1 MCSKGDCLKVLKE
14 THSGNVHYL
23 EEFFC
28 NHKVHW
34 TELRYDQTGDTII
47 HCAARLGFVDIID
60 FLLIQLSPKSVDCK
74 NKDDKTAL
82 HEAAQFSKSFV
93 CEKLL
98 EHGADVNALKRA
110 DWTPLMLACTKTY
123 IKDTI
128 RTIQILLQHGAL
140 VNCKNKDGWT
150 CLHLVSREGNVEILK
165 LLVEYGL
172 DIKAKTKNGRS
183 AVHIAALHG
192 HLEVIRLLLDMGLD
206 IEERD
211 KCGSTALQ
219 ESILGGHTVI
229 CKELL
234 KRKANVHVRNKADY
248 NLLHL
253 AASEGHLDLVRFLVD
268 DLKFDVNDSN
278 RDGLTAL
285 HCAARKK
292 DRNMC
297 TLLLNFGS
305 NCEAKDKFGRMPSD
319 YCPEMKV
326 G

>member
-1 MCSKGDCLKVLKE
+1 MCSKNNFSKVLKE
-14 THSGNVHYL
+14 AHSGNIPYL
-23 EEFFC
+23 KEFFC
-28 NHKVHW
+28 DHKIHW

-47 HCAARLGFVDIID
+47 HCAARLGFVEMIN
-60 FLLIQLSPKSVDCK
+60 FLLTQFSPKSVDCK
-74 NKDDKTAL
+74 NKDGKTAL
-82 HEAAQFSKSFV
+82 HEAAQFSNSCA

-110 DWTPLMLACTKTY
+110 DWTPLMLACTKTH
-123 IKDTI
+123 IKDSI
-128 RTIQILLQHGAL
+128 RTVQILLQHGAL

-150 CLHLVSREGNVEILK
+150 CLHLVSREGKIEILK

-172 DIKAKTKNGRS
+172 DVKAKTRNGRT
-183 AVHIAALHG
+183 ALHIAGLHG
-192 HLEVIRLLLDMGLD
+192 HLAIVTFLLDIGLD

-211 KCGSTALQ
+211 NCGSTALQ
-219 ESILGGHTVI
+219 EAILGGHIEI

-234 KRKANVHVRNKADY
+234 KRKANVHVRNNADY

-253 AASEGHLDLVRFLVD
+253 AASEGHLDLVAFLVD
-268 DLKFDVNDSN
+268 DLKFDVNESN

-292 DRNMC
+292 HSDVC

-305 NCEAKDKFGRMPSD
+305 DYDPKDKFGRTPSD
-319 YCPEMKV
+319 YFPEMRAV
-326 G
+326 